1 MGRWAVTTSWE
12 SHPCISKLWWGK
24 FSSTTADHCGKCGTS
39 PPSKRKGVVRK
50 KESRKAEWSARR
62 QRQSESTELSGRQC
76 QPAEMAEQRRAEWS
90 ACQRQREHK
99 EPTDG
104 PTRPAASSRE
114 REGGSRVRQCNMT
127 TQTWVVSL
135 KAGDPGHLMQG
146 PEQEVWSIAF
156 FNWGLR
162 HSKSGSSCYI

>member
-1 MGRWAVTTSWE
+1 MGGWAVTTSWE

-24 FSSTTADHCGKCGTS
+24 FAVPLQTTVVSVEPPLPAKGKEWCARKRAEK
-39 PPSKRKGVVRK
+39 PSEHAGSGRVR
-50 KESRKAEWSARR
+50 AVWC
-62 QRQSESTELSGRQC
+62 TELSGRQC

-114 REGGSRVRQCNMT
+114 KESEREREA
-127 TQTWVVSL
+127 VVSANATWL
-135 KAGDPGHLMQG
+135 R
-146 PEQEVWSIAF
+146 PELLVWKLATQDTWCRDQSRRFGA
-156 FNWGLR
+156 
-162 HSKSGSSCYI
+162 